1 MHTEMNQDKD
11 GEADEMNLVIDSKDE
26 VSGANEWSVIFNEEM
41 VGGSERATSWGAS
54 TASAELVGEIS
65 GS

>member
-26 VSGANEWSVIFNEEM
+26 VSGANE
-41 VGGSERATSWGAS
+41 
-54 TASAELVGEIS
+54 
-65 GS
+65 